1 MVSGL
6 TRVGVLQLGTRPV
19 AVRPAAPVDQLE
31 VAFAGRRRT
40 RGRIGAPH
48 LQMMP
53 VTLLSVILLLLQK
66 LLLPKPSPLES
77 PKLAL
82 PLLSLALPP
91 LLLLL
96 PAPPPL
102 PPPLNLLFALGLL
115 LSPLFALVLPV
126 LFRAPLIVQLLH
138 EVPVILP
145 IEAVAVDELSAADA
159 VRAVVPVPSPRVA
172 PRRMPAAVAQV
183 AVYAVA
189 VLVASGP
196 VGNGTDEVPRQFVRR
211 L

>member
-1 MVSGL
+1 
-6 TRVGVLQLGTRPV
+6 
-19 AVRPAAPVDQLE
+19 
-31 VAFAGRRRT
+31 
-40 RGRIGAPH
+40 
-48 LQMMP
+48 MMP
-53 VTLLSVILLLLQK
+53 VTLLTVILLLLQK
-66 LLLPKPSPLES
+66 PLLPKPSPLES

-82 PLLSLALPP
+82 PLLSLTLPP

-102 PPPLNLLFALGLL
+102 PPPLDLLFALGLL
-115 LSPLFALVLPV
+115 LSPLFALVLLV
-126 LFRAPLIVQLLH
+126 LFRAPLQLPH
-138 EVPVILP
+138 EVPVPLP
-145 IEAVAVDELSAADA
+145 VEAFDVDELSAADA
-159 VRAVVPVPSPRVA
+159 VRAVVPVPSNLVS